1 MIDVLL
7 FIIALVWL
15 IFASA
20 SDLKTREV
28 PDWLSYS
35 LIIIGFGNALL
46 KSLILGDIKFL
57 FYSLAAF
64 SLVFL
69 FSALLY
75 YTKQWGGGDVKLIA
89 GLVTLFPVYPEELLN
104 YFGPNLDIPFILIL
118 FLNIIIFGAL
128 YSIVYGIYLLIK
140 NKIDFLNEIKKYD
153 IKKIY
158 LISPLVTLIISIFT
172 KDLFLKLFL
181 LSIGIL
187 ILITPMLTVFV
198 KIVEKKCMFKKIPVK
213 KLTEGDWINK
223 NIYYKNKLIY
233 NKNSPGITKLQIVL
247 IKKTKL
253 KDVIVK
259 EGVPF
264 IPSFL
269 IAFLI
274 SIIIG
279 NLFKI

>member
-15 IFASA
+15 IFASI